1 MEGFNMPAEVNE
13 ALQQLLVT
21 VILGVLS
28 VISVT
33 IVSYLNI
40 LKKKAVA
47 YIQNIGDE
55 KAKKSLEAAINKA
68 HELVINIVTSLE
80 QEEKQEILKAIE
92 DGEVTRDELFKLK
105 DIAIDKVI
113 ESLGAETVEVLNN
126 AFGDTTEYIANL
138 VSTKV
143 YDLKAAQSI
152 TYSMECESSS
162 EIQQS
167 K

>member
-1 MEGFNMPAEVNE
+1 MPAEVNE

-47 YIQNIGDE
+47 YIQNIADE
-55 KAKKSLEAAINKA
+55 KAKKSLEAATNKA
-68 HELVINIVTSLE
+68 YELVTNVVTALE
-80 QEEKQEILKAIE
+80 QEEKQDILKAIE
-92 DGEVTRDELFKLK
+92 DGKVTRDELFKLK

-113 ESLGAETVEVLNN
+113 ELLGEESVKVLDD
-126 AFGDTTEYIANL
+126 AFGDATEYIANL

-143 YDLKAAQSI
+143 YDLKAAQGV
-152 TYSMECESSS
+152 TYSLESELST
-162 EIQQS
+162 EMNET

>member
-1 MEGFNMPAEVNE
+1 MPAEVNE

-47 YIQNIGDE
+47 YIQNMGDE
-55 KAKKSLEAAINKA
+55 RAKKSLEAAINKA
-68 HELVINIVTSLE
+68 SELVTNVVTALE

-92 DGEVTRDELFKLK
+92 DGKVTRDELFKLK

-113 ESLGAETVEVLNN
+113 ELLGDETVKVLQD
-126 AFGDTTEYIANL
+126 AFGDVTEYIANL

-143 YDLKAAQSI
+143 YDLKAAQGV
-152 TYSMECESSS
+152 TYSLESELST
-162 EIQQS
+162 EMNET

>member
-1 MEGFNMPAEVNE
+1 MPAEVNE

-152 TYSMECESSS
+152 TYSLESESSS

>member
-1 MEGFNMPAEVNE
+1 MPAEVNE

-55 KAKKSLEAAINKA
+55 KAKKSLEAATNKA
-68 HELVINIVTSLE
+68 YELVTNVVTALE
-80 QEEKQEILKAIE
+80 QEEKQEILKSIE
-92 DGEVTRDELFKLK
+92 DGKVTRDELFKLK

-113 ESLGAETVEVLNN
+113 ELLGEESVKVLDD
-126 AFGDTTEYIANL
+126 AFGDATEYIANL

-143 YDLKAAQSI
+143 YDLQAAQGV
-152 TYSMECESSS
+152 TYSLERELSTEMNET
-162 EIQQS
+162 

>member
-1 MEGFNMPAEVNE
+1 MPAEVNE

-55 KAKKSLEAAINKA
+55 KAKKSLEAATNKA
-68 HELVINIVTSLE
+68 YELVTNVVTALE

-92 DGEVTRDELFKLK
+92 DGKVTRDELFKLK

-113 ESLGAETVEVLNN
+113 ELLGEESVKVLDD
-126 AFGDTTEYIANL
+126 AFGDATEYIANL

-143 YDLKAAQSI
+143 YDLKAAQGV
-152 TYSMECESSS
+152 TYSLESELST
-162 EIQQS
+162 EMNET

>member
-1 MEGFNMPAEVNE
+1 MPAEVNE

-47 YIQNIGDE
+47 YIQNMGDE
-55 KAKKSLEAAINKA
+55 RAKKSLEAAINKA
-68 HELVINIVTSLE
+68 SELVTNVVTALE

-92 DGEVTRDELFKLK
+92 DGKVTRDELFKLK
-105 DIAIDKVI
+105 DLAIDKVI
-113 ESLGAETVEVLNN
+113 ELLGEEAVKVLDD
-126 AFGDTTEYIANL
+126 AFGDATEYIANL

-143 YDLKAAQSI
+143 YDLKAAQGV
-152 TYSMECESSS
+152 TYSLESELST
-162 EIQQS
+162 EMNET

>member
-1 MEGFNMPAEVNE
+1 MPAEVNE

-28 VISVT
+28 IISVT
-33 IVSYLNI
+33 VVSYLNL
-40 LKKKAVA
+40 LKKKVVA
-47 YIQNIGDE
+47 YIQNMSDE
-55 KAKKSLEAAINKA
+55 KARKSLEAAINKA
-68 HELVINIVTSLE
+68 SELVTNVVTALE

-92 DGEVTRDELFKLK
+92 DGKVTRDELFKLK

-113 ESLGAETVEVLNN
+113 DLLGDETIKVLQD
-126 AFGDTTEYIANL
+126 AFGDVTEYIANL

-143 YDLKAAQSI
+143 YDLKAAQGV
-152 TYSMECESSS
+152 TYSLEDELSS
-162 EIQQS
+162 EMNSS

>member
-1 MEGFNMPAEVNE
+1 MPAEVNE

-55 KAKKSLEAAINKA
+55 KAKKSLEAATNKA
-68 HELVINIVTSLE
+68 YELVTNVVTALE

-92 DGEVTRDELFKLK
+92 DGKVTRDELFKLK

-113 ESLGAETVEVLNN
+113 ELLGEESVKVLDD
-126 AFGDTTEYIANL
+126 AFGDATEYIANL

-143 YDLKAAQSI
+143 YDLKAAQGE
-152 TYSMECESSS
+152 TYSLESELST
-162 EIQQS
+162 EMNET

>member
-1 MEGFNMPAEVNE
+1 MPAEVNE

-28 VISVT
+28 IISVT
-33 IVSYLNI
+33 VVSYLNL
-40 LKKKAVA
+40 LKKKVVA
-47 YIQNIGDE
+47 YIQNMSDE
-55 KAKKSLEAAINKA
+55 KARKSLEAAINKA
-68 HELVINIVTSLE
+68 SELVTNVVTEIE

-92 DGEVTRDELFKLK
+92 DGKVTRDELFKLK

-113 ESLGAETVEVLNN
+113 DLLGDETIKVLQD
-126 AFGDTTEYIANL
+126 AFGDVTEYIANL

-143 YDLKAAQSI
+143 YDLKAAQGV
-152 TYSMECESSS
+152 TYSLEDELSS
-162 EIQQS
+162 EMNSS

>member
-1 MEGFNMPAEVNE
+1 MPPEVNE

-33 IVSYLNI
+33 IVSYLNV

-92 DGEVTRDELFKLK
+92 DGKVTRDELFKLK
-105 DIAIDKVI
+105 DIAIDKVL
-113 ESLGAETVEVLNN
+113 ESLGDETVEVLDN
-126 AFGDTTEYIANL
+126 AFGDSAEYIANL

-152 TYSMECESSS
+152 NYSLEDETSS
-162 EIQQS
+162 EIKQS

>member
-1 MEGFNMPAEVNE
+1 MPAEVNE

-47 YIQNIGDE
+47 YIQNMGDE
-55 KAKKSLEAAINKA
+55 RAKKSLEAAINKA
-68 HELVINIVTSLE
+68 SELVTNVVTALE

-92 DGEVTRDELFKLK
+92 DGKVTRDELFKLK

-113 ESLGAETVEVLNN
+113 ELLGEEAVKVLDD
-126 AFGDTTEYIANL
+126 AFGDATEYIANL

-143 YDLKAAQSI
+143 YDLKAAQGV
-152 TYSMECESSS
+152 TYSLESELST
-162 EIQQS
+162 EMNET